1 MSLTP
6 EADGA
11 VASRAR
17 GFAFWSFAL
26 HLFGIWAL
34 AASNFLMGVSTL
46 AVLAGRRRAT
56 TLPPSSWR
64 LQRPLLVYVLVFLAS
79 AAFSYEPRTSLAQLD
94 DLLALLTLGLTL
106 VLVRD
111 EAGARLLVRGLVVMG
126 ALVAALGLAQVAAGA
141 AGVEVGRRIPGP
153 FSHYQT
159 FAGVLLLCAALALGR
174 LVCGRPWRMPG
185 TLAAAAILTVALSLN
200 LTRGSW
206 VALAGA
212 GICLIAVRRPRQLL
226 WVAPAALAMALL
238 VPAPV
243 RARAASIFDLRDG
256 SNYDRL
262 CMIEA
267 GLRMVSERPLLGLG
281 PGVVR
286 TRYTLYRHP
295 TAPRDER
302 PHLHNSYLQLAA
314 EQGLLSLAA
323 FVALLGASFGQTLRN
338 YRREH
343 GARGPRADLHLG
355 VAAALVAYTLA
366 AFFEGNWADTEVQR
380 IALFVVALPFCLDSP
395 TGEA

>member
-1 MSLTP
+1 
-6 EADGA
+6 
-11 VASRAR
+11 
-17 GFAFWSFAL
+17 
-26 HLFGIWAL
+26 
-34 AASNFLMGVSTL
+34 
-46 AVLAGRRRAT
+46 
-56 TLPPSSWR
+56 
-64 LQRPLLVYVLVFLAS
+64 
-79 AAFSYEPRTSLAQLD
+79 
-94 DLLALLTLGLTL
+94 
-106 VLVRD
+106 
-111 EAGARLLVRGLVVMG
+111 
-126 ALVAALGLAQVAAGA
+126 
-141 AGVEVGRRIPGP
+141 
-153 FSHYQT
+153 
-159 FAGVLLLCAALALGR
+159 
-174 LVCGRPWRMPG
+174 
-185 TLAAAAILTVALSLN
+185 
-200 LTRGSW
+200 
-206 VALAGA
+206 
-212 GICLIAVRRPRQLL
+212 
-226 WVAPAALAMALL
+226 
-238 VPAPV
+238 
-243 RARAASIFDLRDG
+243 
-256 SNYDRL
+256 
-262 CMIEA
+262 MIEA

-343 GARGPRADLHLG
+343 GALGPRADLHLG